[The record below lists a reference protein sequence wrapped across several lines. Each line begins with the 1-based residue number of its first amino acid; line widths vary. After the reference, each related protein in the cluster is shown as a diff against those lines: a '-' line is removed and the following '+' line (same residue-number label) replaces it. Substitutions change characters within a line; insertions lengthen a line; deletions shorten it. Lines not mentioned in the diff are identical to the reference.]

1 MRSTPERGQGALLRE
16 RLATAQQL
24 LGDGKGRDGMHW
36 LWAAAAGL
44 ESDPLQ
50 IQAVLAVAE
59 RARSST
65 KGRIVRT
72 DCGVLITRLE
82 TQLRTLGVAGN
93 GSPTARRPE
102 EEPAEPT
109 SAPLANG
116 GPRAAGYYLDERLSL
131 AEGTCRFPA
140 TGGGGE
146 TSEEGFY
153 GVAIRRRGFRECLC
167 RFADSDRVAAR
178 ALLRHSTTTL
188 PKQCFAHRPDEARAV
203 SDSAF

>member
-1 MRSTPERGQGALLRE
+1 MRSTHERGQGALLRE
-16 RLATAQQL
+16 RLVTAQQL
-24 LGDGKGRDGMHW
+24 LGEGRDRDGMHW

-59 RARSST
+59 RARSAT

-82 TQLRTLGVAGN
+82 TQLRMLGVAGN

-102 EEPAEPT
+102 DVPAEPT
-109 SAPLANG
+109 SPSLASG
-116 GPRAAGYYLDERLSL
+116 GLRAASYYLDERLSL

-140 TGGGGE
+140 NGGGRE
-146 TSEEGFY
+146 TFEEGFF
-153 GVAIRRRGFRECLC
+153 VLAIRRRGFRECLF
-167 RFADSDRVAAR
+167 RFADSDRVAAGAMLETLNHDAADA
-178 ALLRHSTTTL
+178 ALRT
-188 PKQCFAHRPDEARAV
+188 PA
-203 SDSAF
+203 